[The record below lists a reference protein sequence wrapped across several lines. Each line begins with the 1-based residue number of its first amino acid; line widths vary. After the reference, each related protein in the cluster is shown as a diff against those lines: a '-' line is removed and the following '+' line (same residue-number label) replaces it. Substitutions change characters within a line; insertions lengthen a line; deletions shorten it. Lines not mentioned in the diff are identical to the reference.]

1 MSNVDP
7 SVFIVLSSAL
17 IFLVSLFLFRQSRFL
32 DKDGRDNS
40 KDLQEALRDLSVN
53 QQQIVGSIKVI
64 TDTQT
69 TSQAAIIKHV
79 ESRLEEIQKSI
90 SSSLS
95 GSSVK
100 TAQTLGELQQ
110 RLQTIDKAQTN
121 IEKLSGEVLG
131 LQEILSNKQARGV
144 FGEIQL
150 KDIVSKALPSDAY
163 DFQVTLSNGKRA
175 DCIIYLP
182 EPQGNIVI
190 DSKFPL
196 EAYNAMISNTNEVDK
211 KGNIQLFQSSIK
223 THIKDISEKYI
234 IEGETADGAIL
245 FLPSEAIYA
254 ELHANFSNLVN
265 EGFESRVWIVSPTTL
280 MATLNTMRAILKD
293 ERLRRQTSHIRA
305 ELDLLYK
312 DMTRLEG
319 RIINLDKHF
328 NLASK
333 DVDEIKISAKKASK
347 RVFNIERFEFEE
359 LSQSDTGNEVDLSKV
374 EKIVEDEGSKK
385 IKLIKQK

>member
-1 MSNVDP
+1 MSSIDP
-7 SVFIVLSSAL
+7 LLFFALTSAL
-17 IFLVSLFLFRQSRFL
+17 FFAAGFLVFKQFRPSHMDRQ
-32 DKDGRDNS
+32 DNS
-40 KDLQEALRDLSVN
+40 ESLKEAMRDLSVN

-163 DFQVTLSNGKRA
+163 DFQFTLSNGKRA

-196 EAYNAMISNTNEVDK
+196 EAYKAMISNTNEVDK
-211 KGNIQLFQSSIK
+211 SKNIQLFQSSIK

-293 ERLRRQTSHIRA
+293 ERLRRHTSRIRA

-312 DMTRLEG
+312 DMLRLEG

-328 NLASK
+328 TLASK

-359 LSQSDTGNEVDLSKV
+359 LSQSDTREKAHLPEG
-374 EKIVEDEGSKK
+374 EKILDDEGSKK
-385 IKLIKQK
+385 IKFI

>member
-1 MSNVDP
+1 MSSIDTLLL
-7 SVFIVLSSAL
+7 IGLAGVLIMTASFV
-17 IFLVSLFLFRQSRFL
+17 IFRHFRPLEGS
-32 DKDGRDNS
+32 GIENS
-40 KDLQEALRDLSVN
+40 KALQEVLKDLSAN

-69 TSQAAIIKHV
+69 TSQTAIIKHV

-150 KDIVSKALPSDAY
+150 KDIVRKALPSDAY
-163 DFQVTLSNGKRA
+163 DFQFTLSNGKRA

-196 EAYNAMISNTNEVDK
+196 EAYNSMISNTNEADK
-211 KGNIQLFQSSIK
+211 NRNIQLFQSSIK
-223 THIKDISEKYI
+223 THIKDIAEKYI

-254 ELHANFSNLVN
+254 ELHANFSKLVN
-265 EGFESRVWIVSPTTL
+265 EGFDSRVWIVSPTTL

-293 ERLRRQTSHIRA
+293 ERLRRQTSRIRA

-312 DMTRLEG
+312 DMLRLEG

-333 DVDEIKISAKKASK
+333 DVDEIKISAKKAAK
-347 RVFNIERFEFEE
+347 RVFSIERFEFEE
-359 LSQSDTGNEVDLSKV
+359 LPRTDTVDKRASDEVK
-374 EKIVEDEGSKK
+374 KIADDQGSKK
-385 IKLIKQK
+385 IKLI

>member
-1 MSNVDP
+1 MGADFGQVATLLG
-7 SVFIVLSSAL
+7 VLVLASGIIL
-17 IFLVSLFLFRQSRFL
+17 LKLFQTSR
-32 DKDGRDNS
+32 NS
-40 KDLQEALRDLSVN
+40 GADTNKHLQDVLRDLSAN

-69 TSQAAIIKHV
+69 SSQAAIIKHV
-79 ESRLEEIQKSI
+79 EGRLEEIQKSI

-100 TAQTLGELQQ
+100 TAETLGELQQ

-131 LQEILSNKQARGV
+131 LQEILSNKQARGI

-150 KDIVSKALPSDAY
+150 KDIVSNALPSDAY
-163 DFQVTLSNGKRA
+163 DFQFTLSNGKRA

-196 EAYNAMISNTNEVDK
+196 EAYNAMITNTNEVDRNR
-211 KGNIQLFQSSIK
+211 NIQQFQSSIK

-254 ELHANFSNLVN
+254 ELHANFSKLVN
-265 EGFESRVWIVSPTTL
+265 EGFQSRVWIVSPTTL

-293 ERLRRQTSHIRA
+293 ERLRRQSSHIRA

-312 DMTRLEG
+312 DILRLEG
-319 RIINLDKHF
+319 RIVNLDKHF
-328 NLASK
+328 NLAAK

-347 RVFNIERFEFEE
+347 RVHNIERFEFEE
-359 LSQSDTGNEVDLSKV
+359 LSIADTSDKV
-374 EKIVEDEGSKK
+374 RSAETNKTVEDDVSKK
-385 IKLIKQK
+385 IKLI

>member
-1 MSNVDP
+1 MNSIDP
-7 SVFIVLSSAL
+7 LLFIGLVGAL
-17 IFLVSLFLFRQSRFL
+17 ILIAGLLIFRQFRPPY
-32 DKDGRDNS
+32 KDGGNNNENL
-40 KDLQEALRDLSVN
+40 KEALRDLSTN

-90 SSSLS
+90 TSSLS

-110 RLQTIDKAQTN
+110 RLQTIDKAQTK

-163 DFQVTLSNGKRA
+163 DFQFTLTNGKRA

-196 EAYNAMISNTNEVDK
+196 EAYNSMISNKNEVDK
-211 KGNIQLFQSSIK
+211 NRNIQLFQSSIK

-254 ELHANFSNLVN
+254 ELHANFSRLVN

-293 ERLRRQTSHIRA
+293 ERLRRQTTRIRA

-312 DMTRLEG
+312 DMMRLEG

-333 DVDEIKISAKKASK
+333 DVDEIKISAKKASR
-347 RVFNIERFEFEE
+347 RVINIERLEFDESTQAE
-359 LSQSDTGNEVDLSKV
+359 SKGKSDSVEV
-374 EKIVEDEGSKK
+374 EKFVDDEGSSK
-385 IKLIKQK
+385 IKLI

>member
-1 MSNVDP
+1 MGAD
-7 SVFIVLSSAL
+7 LG
-17 IFLVSLFLFRQSRFL
+17 LVSGLLGLFVLALGIIILKLFQTSR
-32 DKDGRDNS
+32 NS
-40 KDLQEALRDLSVN
+40 GAETNKHLQDVLRDLSAN

-131 LQEILSNKQARGV
+131 LQEILSNKQARGI

-163 DFQVTLSNGKRA
+163 DFQFTLSNGKRA

-196 EAYNAMISNTNEVDK
+196 EAYNAMITNTNEVDRNR
-211 KGNIQLFQSSIK
+211 NIQQFQSSIK

-254 ELHANFSNLVN
+254 ELHANFSKLVN

-312 DMTRLEG
+312 DMLRLEG

-347 RVFNIERFEFEE
+347 RVQNIERFEFEE
-359 LSQSDTGNEVDLSKV
+359 LSIADTSDKV
-374 EKIVEDEGSKK
+374 RSAETNKTVEDDVSKK
-385 IKLIKQK
+385 IKLI

>member
-1 MSNVDP
+1 MM
-7 SVFIVLSSAL
+7 L
-17 IFLVSLFLFRQSRFL
+17 
-32 DKDGRDNS
+32 G
-40 KDLQEALRDLSVN
+40 KDLGLVAALLGVLVLALGIIILRLFQNSRNSGADTNKHLQDVLKDLSAN

-131 LQEILSNKQARGV
+131 LQEILSNKQARGI

-163 DFQVTLSNGKRA
+163 DFQFTLSNGKRA

-196 EAYNAMISNTNEVDK
+196 EAYNAMITNTNEVDR
-211 KGNIQLFQSSIK
+211 NRNVQHFQSSIK

-254 ELHANFSNLVN
+254 ELHANFSKLVN

-312 DMTRLEG
+312 DMLRLEG

-359 LSQSDTGNEVDLSKV
+359 LSHADSSDKGGSAEAK
-374 EKIVEDEGSKK
+374 EFIEDESSKK
-385 IKLIKQK
+385 IKII

>member
-1 MSNVDP
+1 MNSIDP
-7 SVFIVLSSAL
+7 SLLIGLAGVLVLTASFV
-17 IFLVSLFLFRQSRFL
+17 IYRYFRPP
-32 DKDGRDNS
+32 DGSGIENS
-40 KDLQEALRDLSVN
+40 KGLQEALKDLSAN

-150 KDIVSKALPSDAY
+150 KDIVRKALPSDAY
-163 DFQVTLSNGKRA
+163 DFQFTLSNGKRA

-196 EAYNAMISNTNEVDK
+196 EAYNSMISNTNEADK
-211 KGNIQLFQSSIK
+211 NRNVQLFQSSIK

-254 ELHANFSNLVN
+254 ELHANFSKLVN

-293 ERLRRQTSHIRA
+293 ERLRRQTSRIRA

-312 DMTRLEG
+312 DMLRLEG

-359 LSQSDTGNEVDLSKV
+359 LPQTDTKDKRDSGEVKRIADDQRS
-374 EKIVEDEGSKK
+374 EK
-385 IKLIKQK
+385 IKLI

>member
-1 MSNVDP
+1 MSSFD
-7 SVFIVLSSAL
+7 SLIIGLAGLMVLTASFV
-17 IFLVSLFLFRQSRFL
+17 IFRQFRPTDASGVENT
-32 DKDGRDNS
+32 KA
-40 KDLQEALRDLSVN
+40 LQEALKDLSAN

-79 ESRLEEIQKSI
+79 ESRLEEIQNSI

-150 KDIVSKALPSDAY
+150 KDIVRKALPSDAY
-163 DFQVTLSNGKRA
+163 DFQFTLSNGKRA

-196 EAYNAMISNTNEVDK
+196 EAYNSMISNANEADK
-211 KGNIQLFQSSIK
+211 NKNIQLFQSSIK

-254 ELHANFSNLVN
+254 ELHANFSKLVN

-293 ERLRRQTSHIRA
+293 ERLRRQTSRIRA

-312 DMTRLEG
+312 DMVRLEG

-359 LSQSDTGNEVDLSKV
+359 LPRTDTEDKRDSDEVK
-374 EKIVEDEGSKK
+374 KIVDGQGSKK
-385 IKLIKQK
+385 IKLI

>member
-1 MSNVDP
+1 MSGIDP
-7 SVFIVLSSAL
+7 GLYVAL
-17 IFLVSLFLFRQSRFL
+17 IGVLVLVAVLLLVRQLWPS
-32 DKDGRDNS
+32 DKDQGNND
-40 KDLQEALRDLSVN
+40 KALQEVLRDLSAN

-79 ESRLEEIQKSI
+79 ESRLEEIQNTL

-131 LQEILSNKQARGV
+131 LQEILSNKQARGI

-150 KDIVSKALPSDAY
+150 KDIVSRALPADAY
-163 DFQVTLSNGKRA
+163 DFQFTLSNGKRA

-196 EAYNAMISNTNEVDK
+196 EAYKAMIKNTNEVEKNRDV
-211 KGNIQLFQSSIK
+211 QLFQSSIK
-223 THIKDISEKYI
+223 THIKDISNKYI

-254 ELHANFSNLVN
+254 ELHANFSKLVN

-293 ERLRRQTSHIRA
+293 ERLRRHTSHIRS

-312 DMTRLEG
+312 DMQRLEG
-319 RIINLDKHF
+319 RIVNLDKHF

-333 DVDEIKISAKKASK
+333 DVDEIRISAKKASK
-347 RVFNIERFEFEE
+347 RVFNIERFEFDE
-359 LSQSDTGNEVDLSKV
+359 LSQSDLKPENGGNWDDPKE
-374 EKIVEDEGSKK
+374 IVEDESSKK
-385 IKLIKQK
+385 IKLI

>member
-1 MSNVDP
+1 MSSIDP
-7 SVFIVLSSAL
+7 LLFIALSSAL
-17 IFLVSLFLFRQSRFL
+17 FFVAGFLVFKQFRPS
-32 DKDGRDNS
+32 DKDGQDNS
-40 KDLQEALRDLSVN
+40 EALKEALRDLSVN

-163 DFQVTLSNGKRA
+163 DFQFTLSNGKRA

-211 KGNIQLFQSSIK
+211 SKNIQLFQSSIK

-293 ERLRRQTSHIRA
+293 ERLRRHTSRIRA

-312 DMTRLEG
+312 DMLRLEG

-328 NLASK
+328 TLASK

-359 LSQSDTGNEVDLSKV
+359 LSQSDTRDKTDSSEV
-374 EKIVEDEGSKK
+374 EKILDDEGSKK
-385 IKLIKQK
+385 IKLI

>member
-1 MSNVDP
+1 MSIID
-7 SVFIVLSSAL
+7 FVLLIGLAGVLVLTVSFL
-17 IFLVSLFLFRQSRFL
+17 IFWQFRLPHGS
-32 DKDGRDNS
+32 GGENS
-40 KDLQEALRDLSVN
+40 KALREALTDLSAN

-163 DFQVTLSNGKRA
+163 DFQFTLSNGKRA

-196 EAYNAMISNTNEVDK
+196 EAYNSMISNSNESEK
-211 KGNIQLFQSSIK
+211 NRNIQLFQSSIK

-254 ELHANFSNLVN
+254 ELHANFSKLVN

-293 ERLRRQTSHIRA
+293 ERLRRQTSRIRA

-312 DMTRLEG
+312 DMLRLEG

-333 DVDEIKISAKKASK
+333 DVDEIKVSAKKASK

-359 LSQSDTGNEVDLSKV
+359 LSQTDTRDKRESGEVK
-374 EKIVEDEGSKK
+374 KIVDDQGSKK
-385 IKLIKQK
+385 IKLI

>member
-1 MSNVDP
+1 M
-7 SVFIVLSSAL
+7 L
-17 IFLVSLFLFRQSRFL
+17 
-32 DKDGRDNS
+32 G
-40 KDLQEALRDLSVN
+40 KDLGLVAALLGVLVLALGIIILRLFQNSRNSGADTNKHLQDVLKDLSAN

-131 LQEILSNKQARGV
+131 LQEILSNKQARGI

-163 DFQVTLSNGKRA
+163 DFQFTLSNGKRA

-196 EAYNAMISNTNEVDK
+196 EAYNAMITNTNEVDR
-211 KGNIQLFQSSIK
+211 NRNVQHFQSSIK

-254 ELHANFSNLVN
+254 ELHANFSKLVN

-312 DMTRLEG
+312 DMLRLEG

-359 LSQSDTGNEVDLSKV
+359 LSHADSSDKGGSAEAK
-374 EKIVEDEGSKK
+374 EFIEDESSKK
-385 IKLIKQK
+385 IKII

>member
-1 MSNVDP
+1 MSSIDP
-7 SVFIVLSSAL
+7 LIFIALSSAL
-17 IFLVSLFLFRQSRFL
+17 FFVAGFLVFRQFRPS
-32 DKDGRDNS
+32 DKGGQDNS
-40 KDLQEALRDLSVN
+40 EALKEALRDLSVN

-79 ESRLEEIQKSI
+79 ESRLEEIQQSI

-163 DFQVTLSNGKRA
+163 DFQFTLSNSKRA

-196 EAYNAMISNTNEVDK
+196 EAYNAMISNTTEVDK
-211 KGNIQLFQSSIK
+211 SKNIQLFQSSIK

-293 ERLRRQTSHIRA
+293 ERLRRHTGRIRA

-312 DMTRLEG
+312 DMLRLEG
-319 RIINLDKHF
+319 RITNLDKHF
-328 NLASK
+328 TLASK

-347 RVFNIERFEFEE
+347 RVFNIERFEFEK
-359 LSQSDTGNEVDLSKV
+359 LSQSDARDKADLT
-374 EKIVEDEGSKK
+374 EAAKILDDEGPKK
-385 IKLIKQK
+385 IKLI

>member
-1 MSNVDP
+1 MNSIDP
-7 SVFIVLSSAL
+7 YLLIGLAGVLVLTASFL
-17 IFLVSLFLFRQSRFL
+17 IFRYFRPPEVS
-32 DKDGRDNS
+32 GTENS
-40 KDLQEALRDLSVN
+40 KALQEALKDLSAN

-150 KDIVSKALPSDAY
+150 KDIVRKALPSDAY
-163 DFQVTLSNGKRA
+163 DFQFTLSNGKRA

-196 EAYNAMISNTNEVDK
+196 EAYNSMIANTNEADK
-211 KGNIQLFQSSIK
+211 NRNVQLFQSSIK

-254 ELHANFSNLVN
+254 ELHANFSKLVN

-293 ERLRRQTSHIRA
+293 ERLRRQTSRIRA

-312 DMTRLEG
+312 DMLRLEG

-359 LSQSDTGNEVDLSKV
+359 LPQTDTRDKRDSGEVKRIAGDQR
-374 EKIVEDEGSKK
+374 SKK
-385 IKLIKQK
+385 IKLI

>member
-1 MSNVDP
+1 MSSIDP
-7 SVFIVLSSAL
+7 LVLITLSSAL
-17 IFLVSLFLFRQSRFL
+17 VFTAGLIVSRRFQSSG
-32 DKDGRDNS
+32 KHETDNS
-40 KDLQEALRDLSVN
+40 KALQEALRELSAN

-69 TSQAAIIKHV
+69 TSQTAIIKHV
-79 ESRLEEIQKSI
+79 EGRLEEIQKSI

-163 DFQVTLSNGKRA
+163 DFQFTLSNGKRA

-196 EAYNAMISNTNEVDK
+196 EAYNSMISNTNEVDK
-211 KGNIQLFQSSIK
+211 NRNIQLFQSSIK

-254 ELHANFSNLVN
+254 ELHANFSKLVN

-293 ERLRRQTSHIRA
+293 ERLRRQTSRIRA

-312 DMTRLEG
+312 DMLRLEG

-359 LSQSDTGNEVDLSKV
+359 LSQPETRHKEGSARV
-374 EKIVEDEGSKK
+374 EKIVGDKDSKK
-385 IKLIKQK
+385 IKLI

>member
-1 MSNVDP
+1 MSGVDP
-7 SVFIVLSSAL
+7 EIFIIFIGVLALIGCFVIFRQFLSSDKSGKD
-17 IFLVSLFLFRQSRFL
+17 VS
-32 DKDGRDNS
+32 KA
-40 KDLQEALRDLSVN
+40 LQETLRDLSAN

-79 ESRLEEIQKSI
+79 ESRLEEIQNSI

-131 LQEILSNKQARGV
+131 LQEILSNKQARGI

-150 KDIVSKALPSDAY
+150 KDIVSKALPADAY
-163 DFQVTLSNGKRA
+163 DFQFTLSNGKRA

-196 EAYNAMISNTNEVDK
+196 EAYNSMISNANEADK
-211 KGNIQLFQSSIK
+211 NKNIQLFQSSIK

-254 ELHANFSNLVN
+254 ELHANFSKLVN

-293 ERLRRQTSHIRA
+293 ERLRRQTSRIRA

-312 DMTRLEG
+312 DMLRLEG

-359 LSQSDTGNEVDLSKV
+359 LPQTETRDKRDSDEVKRIADDQRS
-374 EKIVEDEGSKK
+374 EK
-385 IKLIKQK
+385 IKLI

>member
-1 MSNVDP
+1 MNSIDP
-7 SVFIVLSSAL
+7 SLLIGLAGVLVLTASFV
-17 IFLVSLFLFRQSRFL
+17 IYRYFRPP
-32 DKDGRDNS
+32 DGSGIENS
-40 KDLQEALRDLSVN
+40 KGLQEALKDLSAN

-150 KDIVSKALPSDAY
+150 KDIVRKALPSDAY
-163 DFQVTLSNGKRA
+163 DFQFTLSNGKRA

-196 EAYNAMISNTNEVDK
+196 EAYNSMISNTNEADK
-211 KGNIQLFQSSIK
+211 NRNVQLFQSSIK

-254 ELHANFSNLVN
+254 ELHANFSKLVN

-293 ERLRRQTSHIRA
+293 ERLRRQTSRIRA

-312 DMTRLEG
+312 DMLRLEG

-347 RVFNIERFEFEE
+347 RVFSIERFEFEE
-359 LSQSDTGNEVDLSKV
+359 LPQTDTRDKRDSGEVKRIADDQRS
-374 EKIVEDEGSKK
+374 EK
-385 IKLIKQK
+385 IKLI

>member
-1 MSNVDP
+1 MGADLGLVAGLIG
-7 SVFIVLSSAL
+7 VFVLAL
-17 IFLVSLFLFRQSRFL
+17 GIIIFRLFKTSH
-32 DKDGRDNS
+32 NS
-40 KDLQEALRDLSVN
+40 GADTNKHLQDVLRDLSTN

-110 RLQTIDKAQTN
+110 RLQTIDKAQIN

-131 LQEILSNKQARGV
+131 LQEILSNKQARGI

-150 KDIVSKALPSDAY
+150 KDIVTKALPSDAY
-163 DFQVTLSNGKRA
+163 DFQFTLSNGKRA

-196 EAYNAMISNTNEVDK
+196 EAYNAMITNTNEVDRNR
-211 KGNIQLFQSSIK
+211 NIQQFQSSIK
-223 THIKDISEKYI
+223 THIKDISQKYI

-254 ELHANFSNLVN
+254 ELHANFSKLVN

-312 DMTRLEG
+312 DMLRLEG

-359 LSQSDTGNEVDLSKV
+359 LSHADVSD
-374 EKIVEDEGSKK
+374 KISSADAKKIAEDEVSKK
-385 IKLIKQK
+385 IKLI

>member
-1 MSNVDP
+1 MSGVDP
-7 SVFIVLSSAL
+7 EIFIIFIGVLVLIGSLVIVRQFLSS
-17 IFLVSLFLFRQSRFL
+17 
-32 DKDGRDNS
+32 DKSG
-40 KDLQEALRDLSVN
+40 KDDSQAPQETLRDLSAN
-53 QQQIVGSIKVI
+53 QQQIVGSIKLI

-79 ESRLEEIQKSI
+79 ESRLEEIQSSI

-131 LQEILSNKQARGV
+131 LQEILSNKQARGI

-150 KDIVSKALPSDAY
+150 KDIVSRALPADAY
-163 DFQVTLSNGKRA
+163 DFQFTLSNGKRA

-196 EAYNAMISNTNEVDK
+196 EAYNSMITNTNEVEK
-211 KGNIQLFQSSIK
+211 NRNIQLFQSSIK

-254 ELHANFSNLVN
+254 ELHANFSKLVN

-293 ERLRRQTSHIRA
+293 ERLRRQTSHIRS

-312 DMTRLEG
+312 DMMRLEG

-333 DVDEIKISAKKASK
+333 DVDEIKVSAKKASK
-347 RVFNIERFEFEE
+347 RVFNIERFEFDE
-359 LSQSDTGNEVDLSKV
+359 LTQSQSEGEVDPIGSKNV
-374 EKIVEDEGSKK
+374 LENERSKK
-385 IKLIKQK
+385 IKLM

>member
-1 MSNVDP
+1 MGTD
-7 SVFIVLSSAL
+7 LG
-17 IFLVSLFLFRQSRFL
+17 LVSGLLGVFVLALGIIMLRLFQTSR
-32 DKDGRDNS
+32 NS
-40 KDLQEALRDLSVN
+40 GADINKHLQDVLRDLSAN

-131 LQEILSNKQARGV
+131 LQEILSNKQARGI

-150 KDIVSKALPSDAY
+150 KDIVSKALPSDSY
-163 DFQVTLSNGKRA
+163 DFKFTLSNGKRA

-196 EAYNAMISNTNEVDK
+196 EAYNSMITNTNEVDRNR
-211 KGNIQLFQSSIK
+211 NIQQFQSSIK

-254 ELHANFSNLVN
+254 ELHANFSKLVN

-312 DMTRLEG
+312 DMLRLEG

-359 LSQSDTGNEVDLSKV
+359 LSHADPSDKISSGDAKKIEGDEV
-374 EKIVEDEGSKK
+374 SKK
-385 IKLIKQK
+385 IKLI

>member
-1 MSNVDP
+1 MNSIDP
-7 SVFIVLSSAL
+7 YLLIGLAGVIVLTASFL
-17 IFLVSLFLFRQSRFL
+17 IFRYFRPPEVS
-32 DKDGRDNS
+32 GTENS
-40 KDLQEALRDLSVN
+40 KALQEALKDLSAN

-150 KDIVSKALPSDAY
+150 KDIVRKALPSDAY
-163 DFQVTLSNGKRA
+163 DFQFTLSNGKRA

-196 EAYNAMISNTNEVDK
+196 EAYNSMISNTNEADK
-211 KGNIQLFQSSIK
+211 NRNVQLFQSSIK

-254 ELHANFSNLVN
+254 ELHANFSKLVN

-293 ERLRRQTSHIRA
+293 ERLRRQTSRIRA

-312 DMTRLEG
+312 DMLRLEG

-359 LSQSDTGNEVDLSKV
+359 LPQTDTKDKRDSGEVKRIADDQRS
-374 EKIVEDEGSKK
+374 EK
-385 IKLIKQK
+385 IKLI

>member
-1 MSNVDP
+1 MGAD
-7 SVFIVLSSAL
+7 LG
-17 IFLVSLFLFRQSRFL
+17 LVSGLLGVFVLALGIIMLRLFQTSR
-32 DKDGRDNS
+32 NS
-40 KDLQEALRDLSVN
+40 GAETNKHLQDVLRDLSAN

-131 LQEILSNKQARGV
+131 LQEILSNKQARGI

-150 KDIVSKALPSDAY
+150 KDIVSKALPSDSY
-163 DFQVTLSNGKRA
+163 DFQFTLSNGKRA

-196 EAYNAMISNTNEVDK
+196 EAYNSMITNTNEVDRNR
-211 KGNIQLFQSSIK
+211 NIQQFQSSIK

-254 ELHANFSNLVN
+254 ELHANFSKLVN

-293 ERLRRQTSHIRA
+293 ERLRRQTSRIRA

-312 DMTRLEG
+312 DMLRLEG

-359 LSQSDTGNEVDLSKV
+359 LPQTDTRDKRDSGEVKRIADDQRS
-374 EKIVEDEGSKK
+374 EK
-385 IKLIKQK
+385 IKLI

>member
-1 MSNVDP
+1 MSGLDP
-7 SVFIVLSSAL
+7 EIFITLVGLLVLIGCL
-17 IFLVSLFLFRQSRFL
+17 VIFKQFFSL
-32 DKDGRDNS
+32 DKSGKDDS
-40 KDLQEALRDLSVN
+40 KALQETLRDLSAN

-79 ESRLEEIQKSI
+79 ESRLEEIQNSI

-131 LQEILSNKQARGV
+131 LQEILSNKQARGI

-150 KDIVSKALPSDAY
+150 KDIVSKALPADAY
-163 DFQVTLSNGKRA
+163 DFQFTLSNGKRA

-196 EAYNAMISNTNEVDK
+196 EAYNSMITNTNEVEK
-211 KGNIQLFQSSIK
+211 NRNIQLFQSSIK

-254 ELHANFSNLVN
+254 ELHANFSKLVN

-293 ERLRRQTSHIRA
+293 ERLRRQTSHIRS

-312 DMTRLEG
+312 DMMRLEG
-319 RIINLDKHF
+319 RIVNLDKHF

-333 DVDEIKISAKKASK
+333 DVDEIKVSAKKASK
-347 RVFNIERFEFEE
+347 RVFNIERFEFDE
-359 LSQSDTGNEVDLSKV
+359 LTESEIEGEGEPIDPKNVL
-374 EKIVEDEGSKK
+374 EDELSKK
-385 IKLIKQK
+385 IKLI

>member
-1 MSNVDP
+1 MNSIDP
-7 SVFIVLSSAL
+7 YLLIGLAGVIVLTASFL
-17 IFLVSLFLFRQSRFL
+17 IFRYFRPPEVS
-32 DKDGRDNS
+32 GTENS
-40 KDLQEALRDLSVN
+40 KALQEALKDLSAN

-150 KDIVSKALPSDAY
+150 KDIVRKALPSDAY
-163 DFQVTLSNGKRA
+163 DFQFTLSNGKRA

-196 EAYNAMISNTNEVDK
+196 EAYNSMISNTNEADK
-211 KGNIQLFQSSIK
+211 NRNVQLFQSSIK

-254 ELHANFSNLVN
+254 ELHANFSKLVN

-293 ERLRRQTSHIRA
+293 ERLRRQTSRIRA

-312 DMTRLEG
+312 DMLRLEG

-359 LSQSDTGNEVDLSKV
+359 LPQTDTRDKRDSGEVKRIAGDQR
-374 EKIVEDEGSKK
+374 SKK
-385 IKLIKQK
+385 IKLI